1 VSLIKVPDLSLVV
14 LVGISGSGKS
24 TFAARH
30 FRPTEVISSDFC
42 RGLVSDDENDQGATA
57 EAFEVLNFIAGK
69 RLAAGRLTVIDATS
83 VQPGARQSLVALARR
98 HHVLAAAIVL
108 DLPETTCAARN
119 AARPGR
125 AFGAHVLRQQHAQ
138 LRRGLRGLRREG
150 FHRVHVLTG
159 EDEVAAATIERDPL
173 WNDLRAD
180 HGPFDIIGD
189 VHGCF
194 DELAELLSAL
204 GYQVGADGTSAT
216 HPGGRKAVFVGD
228 LVDRGPATPAVLRLV
243 MGMTAAG
250 TGLSV
255 AGNHEAKLARA
266 LRGRDVTVGHGLAES
281 LAQLAAEPG
290 DFTGQVTTFL
300 DKLLGHV
307 VLDDGKLVVAHAG
320 LPEAMHGRASA
331 AVRSFALYGDTTGE
345 TDEFGLPVRY
355 PWAQDYRGRAMVVYG
370 HTPVPEAEWVN
381 GTICIDTGCVFGGR
395 LTALRY
401 PEREIVGVPARQVH
415 FQPARP
421 LSAGVGGAG
430 VGGAGVGGAAAGE
443 AASREPAELNISDVI
458 GKRIIETRLTG
469 QRVTIRDENAL
480 AALEVMSRF
489 AIDPRWLVYLP
500 PTMSP
505 TMTSDLAGLL
515 EHPRQ
520 AFAAYRTAGV
530 TEVVCEEK
538 HMGSRAVVVACRDQ
552 DAAARRF
559 GVPGAGQGVIYT
571 RTGRAFFPDP
581 AVERELLDR
590 VTAAIG
596 TAGLWDE
603 LETDWLVLD
612 CELLPW
618 SAKAGELLR
627 GQYAPVGAAAGAA
640 LDAAADLLTQ
650 AGARG
655 VDVGDLLS
663 RTQDRRVL
671 AGRFADA
678 YRRYCWPVGSVDDLK
693 LAPFQILA
701 GAGAVHALRP
711 HCWHLD
717 TLGRLCAADPATF
730 RRTRS
735 VTVTLADPA
744 SESAATDWW
753 QELTAAGGEGMVVK
767 PAEVLHRGPK
777 GPAQPGIKCR
787 GPEYLR
793 IIYGPEYTADQ
804 NLARLRSRNVGHKR
818 ALALREFALG
828 IEALER
834 FAAAQPLYRV
844 HECVFGV
851 LALESEPVDP
861 RL

>member
-1 VSLIKVPDLSLVV
+1 MSIIKLPDLSLVV
-14 LVGISGSGKS
+14 LVGVSGSGKS
-24 TFAARH
+24 TFAGRH

-42 RGLVSDDENDQGATA
+42 RGLVSDDENDQAATA
-57 EAFEVLNFIAGK
+57 DAFDILNFIAGK

-83 VQPGARQSLVALARR
+83 VQPAARQSLVALARR
-98 HHVLAAAIVL
+98 HHVLAVAIVL
-108 DLPETTCAARN
+108 DLPPSTCAARN
-119 AARPGR
+119 AARPDR

-150 FHRVHVLTG
+150 FHRVHVLSG
-159 EDEVAAATIERDPL
+159 ADEIAAATLEREPL

-180 HGPFDIIGD
+180 HGPFDIVGD

-194 DELAELLSAL
+194 DELAELLTAL
-204 GYQVGADGTSAT
+204 GYEVSADGAT
-216 HPGGRKAVFVGD
+216 AAHSGGRKAVFVGD

-255 AGNHEAKLARA
+255 SGNHEAKLVRA
-266 LRGRDVTVGHGLAES
+266 LRGRDVTVAHGLAES
-281 LAQLAAEPG
+281 LAQLAAEP
-290 DFTGQVTTFL
+290 DEFSAQAAAFM

-320 LPEAMHGRASA
+320 LPEAMQGRASA

-370 HTPVPEAEWVN
+370 HTPVPDAEWVN
-381 GTICIDTGCVFGGR
+381 GTICLDTGCVFGGK

-401 PEREIVGVPARQVH
+401 PEREIVSVPARRVY

-421 LSAGVGGAG
+421 LRASPGLGPD
-430 VGGAGVGGAAAGE
+430 E
-443 AASREPAELNISDVI
+443 PASREPAELNISDVL
-458 GKRIIETRLTG
+458 GKRVIETRLTG
-469 QRVTIRDENAL
+469 QAVTIREENAL

-505 TMTSDLAGLL
+505 TTTSDTDGLL

-520 AFAAYRTAGV
+520 AFAAYRADGV
-530 TEVVCEEK
+530 AEVVCQEK

-552 DAAARRF
+552 AAAARRF
-559 GVPGAGQGVIYT
+559 GVAGAAPGAIYT
-571 RTGRAFFPDP
+571 RTGRAFFAD
-581 AVERELLDR
+581 AGLERELLGR
-590 VTAAIG
+590 VIAAVG
-596 TAGLWDE
+596 AAGLWAE

-627 GQYAPVGAAAGAA
+627 GQYAPVAAAATAA
-640 LDAAADLLTQ
+640 LDAAAGLLGE
-650 AGARG
+650 AAERG
-655 VDVGDLLS
+655 VDVADLLS
-663 RTQDRRVL
+663 HTGDRRV
-671 AGRFADA
+671 AADRFAAA
-678 YRRYCWPVGSVDDLK
+678 YRRYCWPVGALDDLK

-701 GAGAVHALRP
+701 GAGTVHALRP
-711 HCWHLD
+711 HRWHLEM
-717 TLGRLCAADPATF
+717 LGRLCAADAAIF
-730 RRTRS
+730 RPTRS
-735 VTVTLADPA
+735 VTVTLDDAG

-767 PAEVLHRGPK
+767 PAEVLQRGPK
-777 GPAQPGIKCR
+777 GVAQPGIKCR

-793 IIYGPEYTADQ
+793 IIYGPEYTAER
-804 NLARLRSRNVGHKR
+804 NLTRLRSRNVGHKR

-834 FAAAQPLYRV
+834 FAAAEPLYRV